1 MFSDLEKQSSSNYV
15 QNQEQSVRNQFVKK
29 VFTILAIQ
37 LAVTF
42 GLVILS
48 WYFLFCLHYY

>member
-1 MFSDLEKQSSSNYV
+1 MFSDLEKQSSSSYV

-48 WYFLFCLHYY
+48 WYFLFCLYHY